1 MGNYGLVGDS
11 LTYPVNYTGEE
22 ALWEALETGIIDY
35 VLGGCVASLDELPE
49 GYCAVLPPESWFP
62 DTHTADTIIT
72 RDMDTCM
79 RITLLL
85 LEEGYY
91 EGDRAYEFLSDFEGD
106 WEPGDS
112 MAVQTDNALRYELA
126 LQYLEYWGEETGN
139 SWMITDTESGQSAGD
154 NNLFFE

>member
-1 MGNYGLVGDS
+1 
-11 LTYPVNYTGEE
+11 
-22 ALWEALETGIIDY
+22 
-35 VLGGCVASLDELPE
+35 
-49 GYCAVLPPESWFP
+49 
-62 DTHTADTIIT
+62 
-72 RDMDTCM
+72 M

-112 MAVQTDNALRYELA
+112 IAVQTDNALRYELA

-139 SWMITDTESGQSAGD
+139 SWAITDTESGQSAGD
-154 NNLFFE
+154 NNIFFE